1 MTLIKRSTNQF
12 PAVPTFFDDFLMKD
26 LLGLSATNKSYGS
39 YLPPVNI
46 RENDMGYHFEVSAP
60 GFKKEDFKIELENNV
75 LSISAEVE
83 NKSDAT
89 PEGYL
94 RKEFNFSS
102 FKRTFSL
109 PENLI
114 DAEKVAAQY
123 IDGVLSITLPKK
135 EEAKPK
141 PARTIAIG

>member
-1 MTLIKRSTNQF
+1 MTLIKRSTNMF

-26 LLGLSATNKSYGS
+26 LLGLPATNKNYGS
-39 YLPPVNI
+39 NLPPVNI
-46 RENDMGYHFEVSAP
+46 RENDMGYHFYVSAP
-60 GFKKEDFKIELENNV
+60 GFRKEDFKVELENDV

-83 NKSDAT
+83 NKANGT
-89 PEGYL
+89 EEGYL
-94 RKEFNFSS
+94 RREFQFAS

-123 IDGVLSITLPKK
+123 ADGVLSITLPKK

-141 PARTIAIG
+141 PARSIAIG

>member
-1 MTLIKRSTNQF
+1 MF
-12 PAVPTFFDDFLMKD
+12 PVVPTFFDDFLMKD
-26 LLGLSATNKSYGS
+26 LLGLSATNRPNSS

-60 GFKKEDFKIELENNV
+60 GFKKEDFKIELENDV
-75 LSISAEVE
+75 LSISADVE
-83 NKSDAT
+83 NKST
-89 PEGYL
+89 QTVEGYIRREYQL
-94 RKEFNFSS
+94 AS

-114 DAEKVAAQY
+114 DTEKVAAQY
-123 IDGVLSITLPKK
+123 VEGVLYITLPKK